1 MLMAMAKPKKT
12 LEQWQLDDAE
22 RLKKLFSE
30 RVKMSQEEFG
40 AKYGIGSQGMV
51 WQYLNGRSPLNLKS
65 AINFASGIGVPVA
78 AISPTLASEL
88 SAVQPSDFS
97 PENKSPVTDN
107 WDGVDRRKEPVP
119 DRRKSV
125 IPVEPNIGVHDSVE
139 DLDPERY
146 LQVESFDVRLSAGS
160 GNIEWVPS
168 RSDPVTFRAGWFAFK
183 KLKPNSCKLLYVRGS
198 SMEPILSDGDAV
210 LIDTAQTSVIDGEIY
225 AVLYWDALY
234 IKTLYRIPGGIQ
246 LKSENSD
253 HPSFDVRGA
262 DLEHLTILGRK
273 VWRGG

>member
-1 MLMAMAKPKKT
+1 MDMSLGKNIKRRRLAAGFKT
-12 LEQWQLDDAE
+12 LQSFADAIEWDAGNLSRLENDKQGYSDE
-22 RLKKLFSE
+22 RLRIIAAKLGCSVADLFAE
-30 RVKMSQEEFG
+30 DEAAQIRLD
-40 AKYGIGSQGMV
+40 A
-51 WQYLNGRSPLNLKS
+51 P
-65 AINFASGIGVPVA
+65 ASGEKI
-78 AISPTLASEL
+78 
-88 SAVQPSDFS
+88 S

-107 WDGVDRRKEPVP
+107 WDGVDRRKNA
-119 DRRKSV
+119 
-125 IPVEPNIGVHDSVE
+125 IPTEPNIGVHDSVE

-146 LQVESFDVRLSAGS
+146 LQVESFDVKLSAGS

-168 RSDPVTFRAGWFAFK
+168 RGDPVTFRAGWFAFK
-183 KLKPNSCKLLYVRGS
+183 KLKPKTCKLVYVRGS

-246 LKSENSD
+246 LKSENSE
-253 HPSFDVRGA
+253 HPSFDVRGE